1 MTKLETDFTLALIQ
15 SIQEAEALTGVA
27 ESRLLRSAQEQGG
40 AAAVKQML
48 SRGQMT
54 RQFAPLKKLGRLDRS
69 PEALVIQGKYASLFT
84 DEEVNQCLAALLE
97 AGMFSGRSGT

>member
-15 SIQEAEALTGVA
+15 SIQEAEALTGVS
-27 ESRLLRSAQEQGG
+27 EPRLLRSAQEQGG
-40 AAAVKQML
+40 PAAVKILL

-54 RQFAPLKKLGRLDRS
+54 RQFEPLKKLHRLDQS

-84 DEEVNQCLAALLE
+84 DEEVNQCLAALLDG
-97 AGMFSGRSGT
+97 GMF

>member
-15 SIQEAEALTGVA
+15 SIQDAESLTGVA
-27 ESRLLRSAQEQGG
+27 EPRLLRAAQEQGG
-40 AAAVKQML
+40 PAAVKQLL

-54 RQFAPLKKLGRLDRS
+54 RQFEPLKKLRRLDVS

-84 DEEVNQCLAALLE
+84 DEEVNLCLSVLLD
-97 AGMFSGRSGT
+97 AGMF